1 MLILLVFGG
10 RSVHR
15 QARFVIVLSS
25 LLALCPLALA
35 QASPAA
41 SSAASF
47 AAPSAT
53 PSEAQPTEHRITPPA
68 SRPRVVL
75 ALSGGANLGLAHI
88 GVLRYCE
95 EHHIPVDGIA
105 GSSMGALIGALYA
118 TGHSP
123 QEIEHLMGG
132 AEWRDATRITDAY
145 TVLPEAER
153 LARATSASELELHL
167 GTHGALT
174 AGLSTGTAFDLFVS
188 HNMLAYSAVKSFAEL
203 PTPFSAVA
211 TDLRTG
217 RSVTLD
223 AGSLPRAVR
232 ASVAIPGLIA
242 PVEDHGRILV
252 DGGLV
257 DNLPTDVA
265 RAMGGD
271 VVIGVYFAL
280 PVPNPEQLRSL
291 PNVAEQ
297 SISVT
302 IAYNER
308 EHMGMADLLLVPSLT
323 GLGGLDSAHTHELAE
338 RGYQAAQQK
347 ERFLATLALK
357 DADWAAYVAARNA
370 RLLPAPAAVRRA
382 GSTTPGVTT
391 NASLA
396 EAVDRA
402 VPTGVLLTSQQLSQR
417 LQELAAA
424 EGLPGVF
431 YRLGG
436 PAGNGP
442 RASLT
447 QSASS
452 IAVEAEP
459 RTGGQWRLRP
469 SVDFA
474 TANGESARGA
484 VTAAATYL
492 PSNDYASRL
501 RLSATAGYSPGL
513 AAAWEHDFARA
524 WFWSPALALQRTNT
538 ETYFGGSQQTH
549 WQDVYSAAFDVGY
562 APTPRW
568 RLRAGVEAGYERL
581 QFFVLT
587 TAPVAGDGAFVAP
600 RLRLERITLDDAI
613 LPTRGALI
621 TASLGG
627 RYRQSDGSLTPLG
640 QFAVE
645 EHYPVAHGVVTAQLA
660 AATNFGAP
668 AHYYDLFALGGEA
681 DLHGYRFQQFH
692 AASLARAEL
701 AYRRPLT
708 GITMFGQH
716 PWLGAW
722 YDAAGLQQPG
732 QSWQSEQSGSVGMLW
747 RTPLGV
753 LTLAVGRTADGQT
766 RGWLRVGRP

>member
-1 MLILLVFGG
+1 MLILYFFGG
-10 RSVHR
+10 RSVYR

-25 LLALCPLALA
+25 LLALAASGFA
-35 QASPAA
+35 QTGVGAEMDVAVRMAPAA
-41 SSAASF
+41 QTAAV
-47 AAPSAT
+47 AKPLG
-53 PSEAQPTEHRITPPA
+53 
-68 SRPRVVL
+68 RPRIVL

-123 QEIEHLMGG
+123 QEIEQLMGG
-132 AEWRDATRITDAY
+132 AEWREATRITDAY
-145 TVLPEAER
+145 PVLPEAER

-167 GTHGALT
+167 GQHGALT

-188 HNMLAYSAVKSFAEL
+188 HNMLAYSAVQSFAEL

-217 RSVTLD
+217 LSVTLD
-223 AGSLPRAVR
+223 GGNLSRAVR

-242 PVEDHGRILV
+242 PVEDHGRVLV

-271 VVIGVYFAL
+271 IVIGVYFAL
-280 PVPNPEQLRSL
+280 PVPNPERLRSL

-308 EHMGMADLLLVPSLT
+308 EHLSMADLLLVPSLT
-323 GLGGLDSAHTHELAE
+323 GLGGLDPAHTHELAE

-347 ERFLATLALK
+347 ERFLATLALN
-357 DADWAAYVAARNA
+357 DADWAAYVAARQS
-370 RLLPAPAAVRRA
+370 RLLPAPPAVLRA
-382 GSTTPGVTT
+382 GPSAPGAVA
-391 NASLA
+391 NPSLA
-396 EAVDRA
+396 EAVERA
-402 VPTGVLLTSQQLSQR
+402 VPTGVLLTSEQLSQR

-431 YRLGG
+431 YRLGVAPG
-436 PAGNGP
+436 DG
-442 RASLT
+442 L
-447 QSASS
+447 QASS
-452 IAVEAEP
+452 SQSTSVQTSSTSVLAEP
-459 RTGGQWRLRP
+459 RTGGQWRVRP

-474 TANGESARGA
+474 TANGESAHGG
-484 VTAAATYL
+484 VTAAVTYL
-492 PSNDYASRL
+492 PANDYASRM

-513 AAAWEHDFARA
+513 SAAWEHDFARG
-524 WFWSPALALQRTNT
+524 WFWSPALEVQRTNS
-538 ETYFGGSQQTH
+538 ETYLGGSQQTH

-568 RLRAGVEAGYERL
+568 RVRAGMEAGYERL
-581 QFFVLT
+581 QFFALSA
-587 TAPVAGDGAFVAP
+587 APVPGNGAFVAP
-600 RLRLERITLDDAI
+600 RLRLERITLDDPI

-640 QFAVE
+640 QFMVE
-645 EHYPVAHGVVTAQLA
+645 EHYTLAHGVVTAQLA
-660 AATNFGAP
+660 AASNFGAP
-668 AHYYDLFALGGEA
+668 AHYYDLFALGGEG
-681 DLHGYRFQQFH
+681 DLRGYRFQQFH

-701 AYRRPLT
+701 AYRKPLT
-708 GITMFGQH
+708 GITFFGQH

-747 RTPLGV
+747 RTPLGL